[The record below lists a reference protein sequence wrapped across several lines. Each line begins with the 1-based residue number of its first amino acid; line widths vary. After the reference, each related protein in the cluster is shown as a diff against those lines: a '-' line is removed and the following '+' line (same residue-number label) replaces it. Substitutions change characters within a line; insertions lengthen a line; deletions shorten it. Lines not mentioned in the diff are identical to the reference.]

1 MQGFFATMSKKKS
14 DEESIRE
21 RTVKARA
28 KPTHPKVRVVGGKG
42 SDAGIV
48 RHELYKVAWA
58 RYNEAMSAGFYLEAI
73 TLVDSVITDR
83 IEAYTQHLM
92 HYEEKHQQ
100 VTSLA
105 NAMAAMDI
113 AREERQIPKDAE
125 YKNLRAAVSKF
136 YEGRNKA
143 VHNFAILSNAN
154 AEQTADDR
162 LKEAQR
168 TAEFGRDVFN
178 LVNAYTRK
186 QIYGAKN
193 GE

>member
-1 MQGFFATMSKKKS
+1 MSKKKS
-14 DEESIRE
+14 DEGSIRE
-21 RTVKARA
+21 RTLKARA
-28 KPTHPKVRVVGGKG
+28 KPTSPKVRVVGGKG
-42 SDAGIV
+42 SDAGLA
-48 RHELYKVAWA
+48 RHELYKVAWE
-58 RYNEAMSAGFYLEAI
+58 RYNEAMSAGFFLEAI

-92 HYEEKHQQ
+92 HYEAKHQQ

-125 YKNLRAAVSKF
+125 YKNLRAAVSQF

-162 LKEAQR
+162 LKDAQK
-168 TAEFGRDVFN
+168 TAEAGKVVFN

-186 QIYGAKN
+186 QMYGAKN

>member
-1 MQGFFATMSKKKS
+1 MSKKHETTERIKS
-14 DEESIRE
+14 MRVE
-21 RTVKARA
+21 
-28 KPTHPKVRVVGGKG
+28 PTHSKVRVVGGKG

-162 LKEAQR
+162 LKDAQK
-168 TAEFGRDVFN
+168 TAEDGRAVFN

-186 QIYGAKN
+186 QMYGAKN

>member
-1 MQGFFATMSKKKS
+1 MSKKKS
-14 DEESIRE
+14 DEEGVRE
-21 RTVKARA
+21 RTLKARA
-28 KPTHPKVRVVGGKG
+28 MPTSPKVRVVGGKG
-42 SDAGIV
+42 SDAGLA
-48 RHELYKVAWA
+48 RHELYKVAWE
-58 RYNEAMSAGFYLEAI
+58 RYNEAMSAGFFLEAI

-92 HYEEKHQQ
+92 HFEEKHQS

-113 AREERQIPKDAE
+113 AREERQIPKDDE
-125 YKNLRAAVSKF
+125 YKNLRKAVSQF

-154 AEQTADDR
+154 AKQTADER
-162 LKEAQR
+162 LQEAEK
-168 TAEFGRDVFN
+168 TAKDGRKVFN

-186 QIYGAKN
+186 QMYGAKN